1 MLQLLGLYYLN
12 AACSLW
18 TFKKRPKKKKT
29 PPQYKSATLVETI
42 IKQSK
47 MDNILATLM
56 FQLAVD
62 FLALI

>member
-1 MLQLLGLYYLN
+1 MQHVPSERL
-12 AACSLW
+12 
-18 TFKKRPKKKKT
+18 KKDQKKKP